1 VIFSFIPPPVDK
13 IGPSSVFDWNNRK
26 VEEASW
32 NTLIFIETKQQNMR
46 KSSDV
51 NNITWNWSKRKR
63 DNVKIPHQLL

>member
-13 IGPSSVFDWNNRK
+13 IGPSSVFGWNNRK

-51 NNITWNWSKRKR
+51 NNITWN
-63 DNVKIPHQLL
+63 